1 MFVSTITRARAEK
14 ELRAA
19 NEKLIADGKSL
30 ENKNIAMREV
40 LASFEEEKQA
50 TKRQILTNVEEA
62 LLPLLTRIREGTEPS
77 HQKLVDL
84 LEQYLKDITSP
95 FIDELKLSFSKLTPR
110 ELEICRM
117 IKVGRPSKEIAG
129 ILNVSLLTV
138 HKHREQIRR
147 KLGIKNS
154 RTNLSSYLQSL

>member
-1 MFVSTITRARAEK
+1 
-14 ELRAA
+14 
-19 NEKLIADGKSL
+19 
-30 ENKNIAMREV
+30 MREV

-95 FIDELKLSFSKLTPR
+95 FIDELKSSFSKLTPR